1 MGLREIKNEA
11 RRDLHD
17 EMKVPASYYSNP
29 ATYVGTI
36 YVRVH
41 TKWTEQG
48 DLKGTNLNYAETED
62 TVPRVL
68 FDRSE
73 VANPPRNGYVVISSE
88 EGYRI
93 GQTEPPD
100 GITITAE
107 VAPMTVAELAGKI
120 LPPGVI

>member
-1 MGLREIKNEA
+1 
-11 RRDLHD
+11 
-17 EMKVPASYYSNP
+17 MKVPASYYSDA

-41 TKWTEQG
+41 TKWTEEG
-48 DLKGTNLNYAETED
+48 DLKGTNLNYAERETI
-62 TVPRVL
+62 TPRIV

-73 VANPPRNGYVVISSE
+73 IANPPRNSLIIVSAE
-88 EGYRI
+88 EGYRV

-107 VAPMTVAELAGKI
+107 VSPLSPADLAGKT
-120 LPPGVI
+120 LPGGA